1 MDDICNNSGSHF
13 DGFSVCTGKIKM
25 NFSQMSLFLKRETVL
40 ILIIRINLVFNY
52 ETIHVF
58 IQE

>member
-25 NFSQMSLFLKRETVL
+25 NFSADDALSEKRDCV
-40 ILIIRINLVFNY
+40 NLNNSYQFG
-52 ETIHVF
+52 
-58 IQE
+58 IQL